1 MGGLS
6 GLQVNCTANTLVVL
20 HLWWC
25 LLAQTQ
31 HLFQVC
37 VLAVQNAADKK
48 TQVWSDL
55 PSCARLRGATRWDLV
70 CCESQHLF
78 FQWTADSSC
87 SFVFSLSKLQLKTGD
102 LDPRL
107 FSRLRHLQKLDL
119 SDNLLDKFPNSLTL
133 PDLRVL
139 NCNNNKL
146 EDVTALKQFP
156 LLEELT
162 YENNV
167 YLTVSYLPSLE
178 AEH

>member
-1 MGGLS
+1 MVFLF
-6 GLQVNCTANTLVVL
+6 VYF
-20 HLWWC
+20 C
-25 LLAQTQ
+25 L
-31 HLFQVC
+31 FICVC
-37 VLAVQNAADKK
+37 V
-48 TQVWSDL
+48 
-55 PSCARLRGATRWDLV
+55 CFGLV
-70 CCESQHLF
+70 FLCNCF
-78 FQWTADSSC
+78 F
-87 SFVFSLSKLQLKTGD
+87 FVFSLSKLQLKTGD

-119 SDNLLDKFPNSLTL
+119 SDNLLDKFPNSLSL

-167 YLTVSYLPSLE
+167 YLTVSYPPPYIKQRGKQTAVVQSSHILFLGSKY
-178 AEH
+178 

>member
-1 MGGLS
+1 MVS
-6 GLQVNCTANTLVVL
+6 
-20 HLWWC
+20 
-25 LLAQTQ
+25 AQTHQLPHSVLTIQNAATRKSRFGQTYPVSCAGLRCHQVGLCILWNQ
-31 HLFQVC
+31 HLF
-37 VLAVQNAADKK
+37 L
-48 TQVWSDL
+48 
-55 PSCARLRGATRWDLV
+55 
-70 CCESQHLF
+70 
-78 FQWTADSSC
+78 QWAADSSWVF
-87 SFVFSLSKLQLKTGD
+87 FVFSLSKLQLKTGD

-167 YLTVSYLPSLE
+167 YLTVSYPPPYTKQRGKQAAVVQSSYVLFLGSKC
-178 AEH
+178 

>member
-1 MGGLS
+1 MPQDVYAMKSAFVLPVSCRFFMG
-6 GLQVNCTANTLVVL
+6 CFFVV
-20 HLWWC
+20 
-25 LLAQTQ
+25 
-31 HLFQVC
+31 V
-37 VLAVQNAADKK
+37 
-48 TQVWSDL
+48 
-55 PSCARLRGATRWDLV
+55 
-70 CCESQHLF
+70 
-78 FQWTADSSC
+78 
-87 SFVFSLSKLQLKTGD
+87 VFSLSKLQLKTGD

-167 YLTVSYLPSLE
+167 YLTVSYPPPSIKHRGKQTALVQSSYILFLGSKC
-178 AEH
+178 

>member
-1 MGGLS
+1 M
-6 GLQVNCTANTLVVL
+6 NCRQFT
-20 HLWWC
+20 
-25 LLAQTQ
+25 
-31 HLFQVC
+31 F
-37 VLAVQNAADKK
+37 
-48 TQVWSDL
+48 
-55 PSCARLRGATRWDLV
+55 
-70 CCESQHLF
+70 
-78 FQWTADSSC
+78 

-167 YLTVSYLPSLE
+167 YLTVSYLPSLQLNRGGNKQ
-178 AEH
+178 

>member
-1 MGGLS
+1 MG
-6 GLQVNCTANTLVVL
+6 
-20 HLWWC
+20 
-25 LLAQTQ
+25 
-31 HLFQVC
+31 F
-37 VLAVQNAADKK
+37 
-48 TQVWSDL
+48 
-55 PSCARLRGATRWDLV
+55 
-70 CCESQHLF
+70 
-78 FQWTADSSC
+78 
-87 SFVFSLSKLQLKTGD
+87 FVFSLSKLQLKTGD

-167 YLTVSYLPSLE
+167 YLTVSNPPPYTEQRGKQAAVVQSSYVLFLGSKC
-178 AEH
+178 

>member
-1 MGGLS
+1 M
-6 GLQVNCTANTLVVL
+6 VV
-20 HLWWC
+20 
-25 LLAQTQ
+25 
-31 HLFQVC
+31 
-37 VLAVQNAADKK
+37 
-48 TQVWSDL
+48 
-55 PSCARLRGATRWDLV
+55 
-70 CCESQHLF
+70 F
-78 FQWTADSSC
+78 FNFC
-87 SFVFSLSKLQLKTGD
+87 FVFSLSKLQLKTGD

-167 YLTVSYLPSLE
+167 YLTVSYPLLPLNREENKQHLCKVLIYCSWAASARAFERAASHCVTFNHFVPLFLNLQK
-178 AEH
+178 

>member
-1 MGGLS
+1 MIPYSQQLYYPS
-6 GLQVNCTANTLVVL
+6 ELYLDSRLVVL
-20 HLWWC
+20 QYIGRLESLMGAVSSDGASFPCICACSEEKSRLDHF
-25 LLAQTQ
+25 TQ
-31 HLFQVC
+31 WVVLCWEVQMVHVLFC
-37 VLAVQNAADKK
+37 
-48 TQVWSDL
+48 
-55 PSCARLRGATRWDLV
+55 
-70 CCESQHLF
+70 
-78 FQWTADSSC
+78 
-87 SFVFSLSKLQLKTGD
+87 FSLSKLQLKTGD

-167 YLTVSYLPSLE
+167 YLTVSYLTSLQS
-178 AEH
+178 

>member
-1 MGGLS
+1 MG
-6 GLQVNCTANTLVVL
+6 CFVV
-20 HLWWC
+20 
-25 LLAQTQ
+25 
-31 HLFQVC
+31 V
-37 VLAVQNAADKK
+37 V
-48 TQVWSDL
+48 
-55 PSCARLRGATRWDLV
+55 
-70 CCESQHLF
+70 
-78 FQWTADSSC
+78 
-87 SFVFSLSKLQLKTGD
+87 VFSLSKLQLKTGD

-167 YLTVSYLPSLE
+167 YLTVSYSPPSIKHRGKQTALVQSSYILFLGSKCYGI
-178 AEH
+178 

>member
-1 MGGLS
+1 MG
-6 GLQVNCTANTLVVL
+6 
-20 HLWWC
+20 
-25 LLAQTQ
+25 
-31 HLFQVC
+31 F
-37 VLAVQNAADKK
+37 
-48 TQVWSDL
+48 
-55 PSCARLRGATRWDLV
+55 
-70 CCESQHLF
+70 
-78 FQWTADSSC
+78 
-87 SFVFSLSKLQLKTGD
+87 FVFSLSKLQLKTGD

-167 YLTVSYLPSLE
+167 YLTVSYPPPYNKQRGKQAAVVQSSYVLFLGSKC
-178 AEH
+178 